1 LHDPSVPQVATPW
14 SAHSLFASCPAG
26 TDAQVPAV
34 PIRAHDTQVPAHAVE
49 QHTPCAQT
57 LCAHWPAIVQGW
69 PSASLPQ
76 LMLTQL
82 LGDTQSVA
90 AVVQVVLQAVAEAH
104 W

>member
-1 LHDPSVPQVATPW
+1 MPW

-34 PIRAHDTQVPAHAVE
+34 PVSAHDTQVPVHAVE
-49 QHTPCAQT
+49 QQTPCAQK
-57 LCAHWPAIVQGW
+57 LCVHWLAVVQGW

-82 LGDTQSVA
+82 LGATQSVA
-90 AVVQVVLQAVAEAH
+90 ALVQVVLHAVAEAH